1 MTIVNPEI
9 YLAVMNCLTQIDA
22 WNDIAVNNPIMDS
35 KSRCICD
42 KLDGFR
48 AELSD
53 EVVENLTR
61 DIFDYVTAS
70 IDAGILYGIQVA
82 ASMNKI
88 ITNPNIYAN
97 YFMEN
102 IIKANE

>member
-1 MTIVNPEI
+1 MLVNPEI
-9 YLAVMNCLTQIDA
+9 YAAVMDCLTQIDV

-82 ASMNKI
+82 ASMNEI
-88 ITNPNIYAN
+88 ISAPNIYAQ
-97 YFMEN
+97 YIQEN
-102 IIKANE
+102 VLQKRQ

>member
-1 MTIVNPEI
+1 MLVNPEI
-9 YLAVMNCLTQIDA
+9 YAAVMDCLTQIDV

-35 KSRCICD
+35 RSRRICE
-42 KLDGFR
+42 KLDKFR
-48 AELSD
+48 PELSD
-53 EVVENLTR
+53 KVVDSITQ